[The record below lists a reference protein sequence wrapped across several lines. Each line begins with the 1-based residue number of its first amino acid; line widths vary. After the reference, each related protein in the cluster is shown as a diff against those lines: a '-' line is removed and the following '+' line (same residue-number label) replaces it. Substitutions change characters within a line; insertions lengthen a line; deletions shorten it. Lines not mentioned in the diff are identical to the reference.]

1 MFKFFRKLDKQVFQG
16 IQHDEYAEETLAN
29 ARREFL
35 VACDQMEH
43 WEAMKN
49 YRAKQIERLEKYVQ
63 ENPTKYSASVTSSA
77 VLGSTPLNRQHG
89 LPILND
95 GP

>member
-1 MFKFFRKLDKQVFQG
+1 MEV
-16 IQHDEYAEETLAN
+16 QHGDYAETALSD

-63 ENPTKYSASVTSSA
+63 ENNSRGSASTTSKY
-77 VLGSTPLNRQHG
+77 VSTNDYI
-89 LPILND
+89 LPRHNPIPD
-95 GP
+95 GGQ

>member
-16 IQHDEYAEETLAN
+16 IQHDEYAEETLAD

-43 WEAMKN
+43 WEAAKT

-63 ENPTKYSASVTSSA
+63 ENNTNTSTSSA
-77 VLGSTPLNRQHG
+77 GKHVSRS
-89 LPILND
+89 D
-95 GP
+95 GYSVPVSGPVFNGG